1 MTDHALFRW
10 TNDLAR
16 HTPWLHG
23 AARLFANDGV
33 VLFGVLLVVGALWA
47 RRVSLLLLVRSVL
60 AGVGVLLAVAV
71 NQPIVAA
78 VDARRP
84 FEVYPHALVLV
95 HRSTDPSFPS
105 DHATMAGAVAVGLFL
120 VNRRLGAVAAALAL
134 LMAVT
139 RVYVGAHFPLDVV
152 AGLLLGGAVA
162 ALVQLPARRLAASSA
177 ARRLS
182 DTWVTGPPR
191 TMDA

>member
-1 MTDHALFRW
+1 MNDHALFRW

-23 AARLFANDGV
+23 AARVFAKDGV
-33 VLFGVLLVVGALWA
+33 VLFGLLLVAGALWA
-47 RRVSLLLLVRSVL
+47 RRASLLLLVRAVL

-78 VDARRP
+78 VHAPRP
-84 FEVYPHALVLV
+84 FTVYPHALVLV

-105 DHATMAGAVAVGLFL
+105 DHATMAGAVAVGLLL

-134 LMAVT
+134 LMAAT

-162 ALVQLPARRLAASSA
+162 ALVQLPASRIAASSA
-177 ARRLS
+177 TRRLS
-182 DTWVTGPPR
+182 DTWVTGRAR
-191 TMDA
+191 TLEA

>member
-33 VLFGVLLVVGALWA
+33 VLFGLLLVVGALWA

-78 VDARRP
+78 VNAQRP
-84 FEVYPHALVLV
+84 FTVYPHALVLV

-134 LMAVT
+134 VMAAT

-162 ALVQLPARRLAASSA
+162 AVVQLPARALATRSPV
-177 ARRLS
+177 RRLS
-182 DTWVTGPPR
+182 DTWVTGR
-191 TMDA
+191 SHRLAS